1 MKLSINQIKNANLA
15 WIHQVFVVA
24 GDANPVGTTEY
35 YKLQIREVSS
45 AIKES
50 RIEDITLKIQVD
62 VINEDVLDSIKQLL
76 VNNTTISEPVEVI
89 SAAVWLPVKMTITP
103 R

>member
-1 MKLSINQIKNANLA
+1 VKLSIDQIKNANLA
-15 WIHQVFVVA
+15 WIHQVFVIA
-24 GDANPVGTTEY
+24 GEPNPVGTTEY

-45 AIKES
+45 AIKDS

-62 VINEDVLDSIKQLL
+62 VINEDVLESIKQLL
-76 VNNTTISEPVEVI
+76 VNNTTMMEPVEVI
-89 SAAVWLPVKMTITP
+89 SRAAWLPVEMTITP